1 MSSPAYKHHSMRV
14 SLALMIAA
22 LPQLGQQLI
31 GRNIEGI
38 LAYGS
43 ADDDRRMTSKDIGDH
58 TAGEACEVV
67 DADKNVIEVNRHVV
81 YPRLVFG
88 EAMAARTVIQC
99 PRHMADEACPCV
111 SLPRTSVECLL
122 DPLDQGLLI
131 EVSIGQIHLLP
142 RQKLELSARN
152 CSLDINPG
160 FLKSCDVQRQVG
172 RFDNVNLFLPL
183 TQTFGEK
190 RVHDA
195 PL

>member
-31 GRNIEGI
+31 GRNVERVVPYRC
-38 LAYGS
+38 AN
-43 ADDDRRMTSKDIGDH
+43 DDGRMTSKDIGDDP
-58 TAGEACEVV
+58 AGEVSEVV

-99 PRHMADEACPCV
+99 PRHVADEACPCV
-111 SLPRTSVECLL
+111 SLHRTSIECLL
-122 DPLDQGLLI
+122 NPLDQGLLI

-142 RQKLELSARN
+142 RQ
-152 CSLDINPG
+152 
-160 FLKSCDVQRQVG
+160 
-172 RFDNVNLFLPL
+172 
-183 TQTFGEK
+183 
-190 RVHDA
+190 
-195 PL
+195 